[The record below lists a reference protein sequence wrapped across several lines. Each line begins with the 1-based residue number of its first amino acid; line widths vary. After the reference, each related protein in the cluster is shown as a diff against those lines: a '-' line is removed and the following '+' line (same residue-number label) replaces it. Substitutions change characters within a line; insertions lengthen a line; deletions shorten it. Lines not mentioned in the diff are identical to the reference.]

1 MANFTGTTG
10 VTLASLDAKK
20 IVNGAPTG
28 DSLTAAAQLSSTG
41 DSWGSFTDSAGIDD
55 YSAYVFFSASSLNVT
70 GSTYTSPQYSGCVVD
85 DKIIDIKDVA
95 NLYAIKVTF
104 PERYEPTAST
114 ATYTSDILLKTN
126 DEDVSLSKTIS
137 ITHTYCQSA
146 S

>member
-10 VTLASLDAKK
+10 VTLASLNAKK

-28 DSLTAAAQLSSTG
+28 DTLSADTQLSSTG
-41 DSWGSFTDSAGIDD
+41 DSWGSFTDTVATDN
-55 YSAYVFFSASSLNVT
+55 YVVYFFFSASSLNVT

-85 DKIIDIKDVA
+85 NKILEITDVA
-95 NLYAIKVTF
+95 NLYAIKATF
-104 PERYEPTAST
+104 PERYEATAST

-126 DEDVSLSKTIS
+126 DDDVSLSKTIS